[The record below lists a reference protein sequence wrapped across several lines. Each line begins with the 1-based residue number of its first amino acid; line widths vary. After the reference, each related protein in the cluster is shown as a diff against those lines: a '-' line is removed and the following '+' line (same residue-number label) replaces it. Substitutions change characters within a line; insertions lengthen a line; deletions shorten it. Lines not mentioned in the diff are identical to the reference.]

1 MKVLLVSDAGSIHT
15 RRWAASLSE
24 AGVDTV
30 LFSITPADDGFYRE
44 KNIKVYVFDLFSYKK
59 KKNNDRKEKNI
70 FAPVISHAEAVR
82 ELKRVLEAEKPDIL
96 HAHYATSYSLV
107 AALTGFHPLIVSVWG
122 SDVYEFPKLSPI
134 NKMAVTY
141 VLGKADRVLSTSRAM
156 AAETL
161 HYCRKDIGI
170 TPFGVDTEVFRKYP
184 AVGKESGSVVFG
196 TVKTLSEKYGIDRL
210 IRAFALMRGR
220 MPADG
225 PETVLVI
232 AGKGP
237 DRDKLEKLAAGLG
250 VSSAVEFLGEVRHD
264 DVPRIYSGTD
274 AAVFLSREES
284 FGVSALE
291 AMACEV
297 PVIAS
302 DADGFREI
310 LEGGAGIIVPGND
323 VEAAADAMLRLAL
336 DPGLRASLGKAGRKR
351 VQECYEWKNNVAAM
365 TEEYRKVSGM
375 AHI

>member
-1 MKVLLVSDAGSIHT
+1 M
-15 RRWAASLSE
+15 
-24 AGVDTV
+24 
-30 LFSITPADDGFYRE
+30 
-44 KNIKVYVFDLFSYKK
+44 
-59 KKNNDRKEKNI
+59 
-70 FAPVISHAEAVR
+70 
-82 ELKRVLEAEKPDIL
+82 LEAEKPDIL

-323 VEAAADAMLRLAL
+323 VEAAADAMLHLAL